1 MAKKRYLAL
10 DIGASSVALAEYEG
24 GKGGLTLVKYG
35 TAPLAAPLDA
45 GNADTILSPA
55 LLEIVRE
62 KGIKPGPVAISVSGQ
77 MVFPRFASIP
87 MAGGAEKF
95 DQLVRY
101 EIEQNIPFPIDEMI
115 CDRQV
120 LGENENGERNVMIV
134 AAKTDQIEELTSAVR
149 AAGFTPDLVDV
160 SPIAITN
167 VLRQNLGTEGCFV
180 ILDIGAKT
188 TSLVIVDGERLY
200 NRSIPVAGNTITKE
214 IAQALGCTSEEAEA
228 IKRQDAYVALGGVVE
243 DEDETRDRISKV
255 CRAVM
260 TRLHAEISRSINFYR
275 SQQGGGVPSKLYLT
289 GGTALLPQVDRFFAE
304 SLQIEAEFFNPFE
317 SIGVGPQVDAE
328 ALEAD
333 GAMLAA
339 TAGLALHEA
348 GAAEF
353 AINLLPPSLLKE
365 RADVAK
371 IPFVAVGAV
380 GFIAAMVLLLLS
392 LNHTTAVTNAELEAV
407 RGRQQ
412 TLRGFE
418 DKIKAAT
425 KAVDEETAKSEV
437 FRDLCQRRAAAVTR
451 LNVVRGALG
460 GNMWIEKWDGDR
472 VTIRGW
478 ADDLKE
484 FVARAGEKSTPAKI
498 VAERLKAS
506 SAVDPDSVKIDEMTT
521 LGKDSELEQ
530 FVVTVKFGKGEK
542 EKAK

>member
-1 MAKKRYLAL
+1 MAKKRYLTL

-35 TAPLAAPLDA
+35 TASLAAPIDA
-45 GNADTILSPA
+45 GNADTILVPA
-55 LLEIVRE
+55 IMDISRE

-95 DQLVRY
+95 DQMVRY

-120 LGENENGERNVMIV
+120 LGENANGEQNVMIV
-134 AAKTDQIEELTSAVR
+134 AAKTDQIEELTGAVR
-149 AAGFTPDLVDV
+149 SAGFLPDLVDV

-167 VLRQNLGTEGCFV
+167 VLRQEVGTEGCFV

-188 TSLVIVDGERLY
+188 TSLVIVDGDRLY

-214 IAQALGCTSEEAEA
+214 IASALGCTADEAEE
-228 IKRQDAYVALGGVVE
+228 IKRTDAYVALGGVVE

-275 SQQGGGVPSKLYLT
+275 SQQGGGVPSKLFLT

-304 SLQIEAEFFNPFE
+304 SLQIETEFFNPF
-317 SIGVGPQVDAE
+317 STIAVGPQVDAE

-339 TAGLALHEA
+339 TAGLALHEV

-380 GFIAAMVLLLLS
+380 GLIAAMVLVLLS
-392 LNHTTAVTNAELEAV
+392 LNHRTEVTNAELDAV

-412 TLRGFE
+412 SLRGFE
-418 DKIKAAT
+418 DKIKAET
-425 KAVDEETAKSEV
+425 KAAEEESAKAAV
-437 FRDLCQRRAAAVTR
+437 IRDLCQRRADAVTR
-451 LNVVRGALG
+451 LNTVRSALG
-460 GNMWIEKWDGDR
+460 GNMWIEKWEGDR

-478 ADDLKE
+478 KDDVDA
-484 FVARAGEKSTPAKI
+484 FVARAGGKSTPAMI
-498 VAERLKAS
+498 VAGRLKAS
-506 SAVDPDSVKIDEMTT
+506 SAVDPESVKIDEMTT
-521 LGKDSELEQ
+521 LGKDGELVQ
-530 FVVTVKFGKGEK
+530 FVLTVKFGKVE
-542 EKAK
+542 EVKAK